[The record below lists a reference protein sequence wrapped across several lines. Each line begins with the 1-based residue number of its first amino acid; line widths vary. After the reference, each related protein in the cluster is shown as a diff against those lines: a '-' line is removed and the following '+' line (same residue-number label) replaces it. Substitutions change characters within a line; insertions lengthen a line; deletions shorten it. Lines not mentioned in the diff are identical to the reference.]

1 MKEISTI
8 RKPTTIKQLHPSQ
21 VSCSEILFGRA
32 IGRVKVPDSKRQ
44 HGFEDN
50 KEIAPKFI
58 PDQPRIK
65 LVRLMFYL
73 PTICKESDAS
83 FSIEVCKFF
92 VYVSVPFYTALQ
104 PDDIHFVDI
113 SGGFPYILRENGERR
128 CFERYHLSM
137 ERFRSAR

>member
-1 MKEISTI
+1 MNLNFVLKNMLGTNHQSLNTEIILPSRYCKDCQMKEISTI

-32 IGRVKVPDSKRQ
+32 IGRVKVPYSKRQ

-50 KEIAPKFI
+50 KEIAPTCI

-83 FSIEVCKFF
+83 FSIEVCKCI
-92 VYVSVPFYTALQ
+92 VYV
-104 PDDIHFVDI
+104 
-113 SGGFPYILRENGERR
+113 
-128 CFERYHLSM
+128 
-137 ERFRSAR
+137 